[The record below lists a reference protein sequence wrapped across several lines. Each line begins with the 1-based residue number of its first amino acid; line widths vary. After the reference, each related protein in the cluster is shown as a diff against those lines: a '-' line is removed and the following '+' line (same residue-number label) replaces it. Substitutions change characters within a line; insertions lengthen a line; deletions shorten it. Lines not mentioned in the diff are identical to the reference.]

1 MESTSIEVLAPV
13 HRLSVEQFQRMEEAG
28 VFVGD
33 VRVELIDGVM
43 VEVNASGQF
52 HTRAV
57 NWLNR
62 ELVPQ
67 LDDDHMVSPQ
77 NSIVLRELRSM
88 PQPDIAIVALEDL
101 ADRVPERP
109 LLIIEVSDSK
119 LGFDRITKS
128 RLYARHGIEDYWILN
143 VREQVVEVHRG
154 PTDEGWS
161 SRTLHGPGVV
171 LRPLLLPQVTLAL
184 APLLAFTVG
193 PPSAGF

>member
-1 MESTSIEVLAPV
+1 MESTAIDVLAPV
-13 HRLSVEQFQRMEEAG
+13 HRLSVEQFQRMGEAG
-28 VFVGD
+28 VFDGD
-33 VRVELIDGVM
+33 VRVELIDGVI

-57 NWLNR
+57 NWLNG

-77 NSIVLRELRSM
+77 NNIVLRDLRSM
-88 PQPDIAIVALEDL
+88 PQPDIAIVTIEDL
-101 ADRVPERP
+101 VDRVPERP
-109 LLIIEVSDSK
+109 LLVIEVSDST

-128 RLYARHGIEDYWILN
+128 RLYARHGVQDYWILN

-154 PTDEGWS
+154 PTGDNWS
-161 SRTLHGPGVV
+161 NRTLHGPGEV
-171 LRPLLLPQVTLAL
+171 LRPLLLPQVTVAL
-184 APLLAFTVG
+184 GPLLAFTVG